1 MWSIIC
7 AQVGW
12 QLGKGSFGT
21 VFVALSRA
29 NRRDVRAVKVIDLG
43 HADARTISKLAVEV
57 RTMRRAVWKSNF
69 TARSR

>member
-1 MWSIIC
+1 MLIWVLGGCPGPAHLGPPRLPVIS
-7 AQVGW
+7 VGW

-43 HADARTISKLAVEV
+43 HADARRGS
-57 RTMRRAVWKSNF
+57 
-69 TARSR
+69 TAIVL